1 MDALSFI
8 PYFCSMSTQFTLA
21 ARYTHFLKTIAET
34 GDLWTVI
41 DNDGS
46 FALFEVNNT
55 TVFSVWPNEG
65 SIESNLTPDWQD
77 YIPFRVNLDELE
89 ETILPLIRQNNY
101 LINVFPVDARIGYIV
116 SMNDFV
122 KDLNNAL
129 ENNQ

>member
-1 MDALSFI
+1 
-8 PYFCSMSTQFTLA
+8 MSTQLSLTY
-21 ARYTHFLKTIAET
+21 RYTHFLKTIAET
-34 GDLWTVI
+34 GELWTVI

-46 FALFEVNNT
+46 FALFEVNNS
-55 TVFSVWPNEG
+55 TVFSLCPDEA

-77 YIPFRVNLDELE
+77 YIPFKVNLNELE

-101 LINVFPVDARIGYIV
+101 LINVFPIDSRTGYIATL
-116 SMNDFV
+116 NDFV

>member
-1 MDALSFI
+1 MYLKDHILFNR
-8 PYFCSMSTQFTLA
+8 YTQF
-21 ARYTHFLKTIAET
+21 LKSIAET
-34 GDLWTVI
+34 AELWTVI

-55 TVFSVWPNEG
+55 TVFSLCPDEA
-65 SIESNLTPDWQD
+65 SIESNLTPDWAD
-77 YIPFRVNLDELE
+77 YIPFKVNLNELE
-89 ETILPLIRQNNY
+89 ETILPLIRQNGY

-116 SMNDFV
+116 SLNDFV